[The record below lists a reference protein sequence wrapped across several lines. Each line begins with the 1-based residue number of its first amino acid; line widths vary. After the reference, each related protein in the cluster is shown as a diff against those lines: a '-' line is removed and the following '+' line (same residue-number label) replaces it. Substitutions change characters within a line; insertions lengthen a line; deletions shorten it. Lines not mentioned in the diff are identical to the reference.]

1 MKLLDDTGLVFRAP
15 EKGPGTHALLIGVSS
30 YPYLRGGDKEKPET
44 YGLGQID
51 SAARTVHDLA
61 AWLVD
66 HKDQLRAPLQSCRVL
81 ASPSPAEV
89 SCAPAVAGLLPAKL
103 DNVMRA
109 IHAWRDDAT
118 DEPASGVWLYFAGH
132 GFQRSRGDQVLLLE
146 DFLGGYTLLDR
157 AINTRNLYNGMWGPS
172 LTNVARN
179 QLYVID
185 ACRANVSQL
194 KNFVELEP
202 VPVFDFEWGGEE
214 WERNAPIIYASAPGG
229 KTFGSM
235 VAGGRSAFG
244 DDFIRCLENDAGN
257 KIIVDGE
264 SRWAVTI
271 GRLSE
276 ILDKLARMADT
287 TRSVIVDS
295 FRGVDEPLLYLDGP
309 PTTTCSFFVQPDE
322 ACSVALLNFVE
333 GNLSPP
339 YTFPTPIAPNPH
351 IFQAPAGN
359 YSIGATVPDPHKP
372 KFRDVKTEVLTVLPP
387 RFEYSF
393 RMGLPP

>member
-1 MKLLDDTGLVFRAP
+1 
-15 EKGPGTHALLIGVSS
+15 
-30 YPYLRGGDKEKPET
+30 
-44 YGLGQID
+44 
-51 SAARTVHDLA
+51 
-61 AWLVD
+61 
-66 HKDQLRAPLQSCRVL
+66 
-81 ASPSPAEV
+81 
-89 SCAPAVAGLLPAKL
+89 
-103 DNVMRA
+103 
-109 IHAWRDDAT
+109 
-118 DEPASGVWLYFAGH
+118 
-132 GFQRSRGDQVLLLE
+132 
-146 DFLGGYTLLDR
+146 
-157 AINTRNLYNGMWGPS
+157 
-172 LTNVARN
+172 
-179 QLYVID
+179 
-185 ACRANVSQL
+185 
-194 KNFVELEP
+194 
-202 VPVFDFEWGGEE
+202 
-214 WERNAPIIYASAPGG
+214 
-229 KTFGSM
+229 
-235 VAGGRSAFG
+235 
-244 DDFIRCLENDAGN
+244 
-257 KIIVDGE
+257 
-264 SRWAVTI
+264 VTI